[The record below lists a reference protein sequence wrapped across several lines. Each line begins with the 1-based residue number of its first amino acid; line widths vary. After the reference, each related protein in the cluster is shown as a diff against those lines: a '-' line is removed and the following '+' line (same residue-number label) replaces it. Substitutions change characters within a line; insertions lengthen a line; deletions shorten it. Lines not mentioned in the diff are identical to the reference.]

1 MEKVRLIIMI
11 GLPASGKSTYCE
23 QQHKN
28 GWVVNS
34 SDAIR
39 EELYGTE
46 DIQSHNDVIFNTMLR
61 RTFAA
66 LGANTNCIYDA
77 TNLTSKRRINLIK
90 QIRQKFP
97 DVSIEAMVMATPYEE
112 CLKRNAARSRVV
124 PEKVI
129 ASMLKRFE
137 MPCYD
142 EDFDKI
148 WVSGVNQE
156 YSDKALDLMNKAI
169 VTPHDNPHHSLSI
182 GNHMRQA
189 HILYEIKEKDIDVAV
204 SQALLW
210 HDIGKIYCKTFVN
223 ARGETTDIAHYYG
236 HECASA
242 YLYLTLLSTTD
253 LEGKLSPF
261 DALVIQLIQHHMDF
275 FKGERYLEKIKS
287 RYNKDFWDR
296 LEMVHKYDLM
306 GH

>member
-1 MEKVRLIIMI
+1 MEKVRLVIMI
-11 GLPASGKSTYCE
+11 GIPASGKSTYCE
-23 QQHKN
+23 QQRKN

-66 LGANTNCIYDA
+66 LGTNTNCIYDA

-112 CLKRNAARSRVV
+112 CLKRNAARSRIV
-124 PEKVI
+124 PKKVI
-129 ASMLKRFE
+129 ASMFKRFE
-137 MPCYD
+137 MPCY
-142 EDFDKI
+142 EEGFDRI
-148 WVSGVNQE
+148 YVSGINRE
-156 YSDKALDLMNKAI
+156 YSSKALELMNKTI

-189 HILYEIKEKDIDVAV
+189 HILYETKEKHIDAAV

-210 HDIGKIYCKTFVN
+210 HDIGKVYCKTFIN
-223 ARGETTDIAHYYG
+223 AKGETIHIAHYYG

-253 LEGKLSPF
+253 LEGNLNPF

-296 LEMVHKYDLM
+296 LEMVHKYDVM